1 LTKGKKQEVY
11 HAKYD
16 VCFEDD
22 FHRLSWLFG
31 VGYVYIYIYLFRR
44 ILMINSFKE
53 MHLKRDENKINII
66 KKINKFLYLISS
78 SKFGISIIKK
88 KYL

>member
-1 LTKGKKQEVY
+1 
-11 HAKYD
+11 
-16 VCFEDD
+16 
-22 FHRLSWLFG
+22 
-31 VGYVYIYIYLFRR
+31 
-44 ILMINSFKE
+44 MINSFKE

-88 KYL
+88 NIYKTNQNHEKK